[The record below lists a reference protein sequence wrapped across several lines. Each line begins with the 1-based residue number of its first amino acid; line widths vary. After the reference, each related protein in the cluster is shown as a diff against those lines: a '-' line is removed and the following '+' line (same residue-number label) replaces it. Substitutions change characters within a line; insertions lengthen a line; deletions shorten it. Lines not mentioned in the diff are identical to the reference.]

1 MKIKLTTLKKRI
13 KNGDKI
19 KAYSNLGEYVKII
32 IQGGNYVLVKNNRAE
47 KYKQVIWG
55 AK

>member
-1 MKIKLTTLKKRI
+1 MKIKLATLKKRL

-32 IQGGNYVLVKNNRAE
+32 IQGGNYALIKTAKAE
-47 KYKQVIWG
+47 KYKQLIWG
-55 AK
+55 A